1 MFDDSDETEL
11 RLPYYRHISFSTFW
25 DILVAFATKA
35 FIRPKIILSHLFTQ
49 QQQLLVR
56 NFINLIGKN
65 YSKTFIENQKKKKKK
80 WLQND
85 SGSDYKRHNTV
96 EFFVLFEI
104 EVYNRKTSDKAIT
117 LQWFLDV
124 LLRSIVISWQT
135 RVQSIL

>member
-65 YSKTFIENQKKKKKK
+65 YSKTFIENQKKKK
-80 WLQND
+80 N
-85 SGSDYKRHNTV
+85 GYKMI
-96 EFFVLFEI
+96 LDLI
-104 EVYNRKTSDKAIT
+104 ISAIT
-117 LQWFLDV
+117 QLNSLCCLKLKSTIERPVIKQ
-124 LLRSIVISWQT
+124 LLYSGFQMYYLEA
-135 RVQSIL
+135 Q

>member
-1 MFDDSDETEL
+1 M
-11 RLPYYRHISFSTFW
+11 
-25 DILVAFATKA
+25 
-35 FIRPKIILSHLFTQ
+35 
-49 QQQLLVR
+49 
-56 NFINLIGKN
+56 IGKN
-65 YSKTFIENQKKKKKK
+65 YSKTFIENQKKKKKKK

>member
-49 QQQLLVR
+49 QQQLQVR

-65 YSKTFIENQKKKKKK
+65 YSKTFIENQKKKK
-80 WLQND
+80 N
-85 SGSDYKRHNTV
+85 GYKMI
-96 EFFVLFEI
+96 LDLI
-104 EVYNRKTSDKAIT
+104 ISAIT
-117 LQWFLDV
+117 QLNSLCCLKLKSTIERPVIKQ
-124 LLRSIVISWQT
+124 LLYSGFQMYYLEA
-135 RVQSIL
+135 Q